1 MSRNNLTE
9 LVLIIEKNNPITQDP
24 KLLQDLLKYQS
35 SIPKLKLT
43 LHVFDD
49 KINYHAIDFKNIKD
63 INLSPLNNN
72 NKCSSSL
79 VYEAITDTVKK
90 VNHRNSNICTC
101 RMPERIIC
109 IIIVNNAP
117 INPEQTVEMPYHP
130 WTSIVIKPSVLNLN
144 IKNAEFINYI
154 IDGNVSINSPEQ
166 IIVNLNKL
174 ILDIRKTA
182 SITLPEK
189 II

>member
-1 MSRNNLTE
+1 MSRNDLTE
-9 LVLIIEKNNPITQDP
+9 LVLIVEKNNPITQDP

-63 INLSPLNNN
+63 INLSPLNINN
-72 NKCSSSL
+72 ECTSSL
-79 VYEAITDTVKK
+79 VYEAIIDTVKK

-109 IIIVNNAP
+109 VIIVNNAP
-117 INPEQTVEMPYHP
+117 IDTEKTVEMPYHP
-130 WTSIVIKPSVLNLN
+130 WTSIVIKPQTIDLN

-154 IDGNVSINSPEQ
+154 IDGSVAINSPEQ
-166 IIVNLNKL
+166 IIMNLNKL
-174 ILDIRKTA
+174 ILDMRQTI

-189 II
+189 IV